1 MVLVIRSGIGLLP
14 LLCVRH
20 GFAKKVIGLEQ
31 SACIEYA
38 RRIVEDNKYSNQIT
52 LIQSSV
58 IFSYLFMFLIACNIT
73 HFYYINNRN
82 VSNVFIHLFFIKY
95 FIYRSKI

>member
-14 LLCVRH
+14 LLCVRN

-38 RRIVEDNKYSNQIT
+38 RRIVEDNMYSNRIT

-58 IFSYLFMFLIACNIT
+58 IFSYLFICFKFCVTLHIFTI
-73 HFYYINNRN
+73 
-82 VSNVFIHLFFIKY
+82 
-95 FIYRSKI
+95 